1 EDALGAGEGVGEPGA
16 VAAQDPALVPGALVD
31 ELLEGL
37 FGVLAG
43 QARGQADAAGQG
55 LDALALAVEQ
65 ESLEVDAG
73 PGGRFGLWGI
83 WGESPGV
90 VAEPLQGRQIKGRS
104 VGLHTRIE
112 ACTLSRI
119 QASNGVVLA
128 PLRDSI
134 DSARRHRPPTAPLPT
149 SSRQHAGAGR
159 GRRVWLS
166 RSGCAPTSGLPSA
179 PNGSRSAAG
188 DRAGNPGAAPHRQ
201 TRFARPPAG
210 HGPWGPPGARFPR

>member
-73 PGGRFGLWGI
+73 PGGRFGLWEI

-90 VAEPLQGRQIKGRS
+90 VAEPLQGRQIKGRR
-104 VGLHTRIE
+104 VGLHTRID

-119 QASNGVVLA
+119 QASNGVVLESGLEPYHP
-128 PLRDSI
+128 PLGG
-134 DSARRHRPPTAPLPT
+134 LV
-149 SSRQHAGAGR
+149 GYAGR
-159 GRRVWLS
+159 GRMRS
-166 RSGCAPTSGLPSA
+166 RLGDCSLTRMRLWPASPSLP
-179 PNGSRSAAG
+179 
-188 DRAGNPGAAPHRQ
+188 
-201 TRFARPPAG
+201 
-210 HGPWGPPGARFPR
+210 

>member
-73 PGGRFGLWGI
+73 PGGRFGLWEI

-104 VGLHTRIE
+104 VGLHTRID

-119 QASNGVVLA
+119 QASNGVVLNNS
-128 PLRDSI
+128 PVLPCVEGGI
-134 DSARRHRPPTAPLPT
+134 LCQLPPNLMF
-149 SSRQHAGAGR
+149 Q
-159 GRRVWLS
+159 
-166 RSGCAPTSGLPSA
+166 
-179 PNGSRSAAG
+179 NY
-188 DRAGNPGAAPHRQ
+188 
-201 TRFARPPAG
+201 
-210 HGPWGPPGARFPR
+210 